1 MTEVDIIK
9 KFNGDR
15 PLPFDCFLTGGF
27 VENDETKDAV
37 IRLIASG
44 VLKSKVDNTSLKI
57 ILKMCNSEK
66 AKSILHLHE
75 LSEQLGTDNLKLRVL
90 SNKDDLP
97 CRPGMKY
104 EDSEWERYI
113 REIQLAENSEG
124 KFAILDKDGNPLLHD
139 WFDNVCLVTY
149 QSHPCHPEDTVFGIV
164 VEKNKKFACV
174 KEKGATRVLLLKR
187 INTILKE
194 GMCELT
200 PFDYR
205 QYKFEYN
212 SGDQIYQAFWG
223 YERTWIVP
231 EEKLIVHYDKDLMYH
246 ENIMANGNPYGR
258 TGYAK
263 DANTPYYIYYKKKRK
278 FYAYSDEELQEF
290 LAKYEENK
298 KNGNMKGYKE
308 QWEI

>member
-1 MTEVDIIK
+1 M
-9 KFNGDR
+9 
-15 PLPFDCFLTGGF
+15 
-27 VENDETKDAV
+27 
-37 IRLIASG
+37 
-44 VLKSKVDNTSLKI
+44 
-57 ILKMCNSEK
+57 
-66 AKSILHLHE
+66 
-75 LSEQLGTDNLKLRVL
+75 
-90 SNKDDLP
+90 
-97 CRPGMKY
+97 
-104 EDSEWERYI
+104 
-113 REIQLAENSEG
+113 
-124 KFAILDKDGNPLLHD
+124 HD

-149 QSHPCHPEDTVFGIV
+149 QSHPCYPEDTVFGIV

-187 INTILKE
+187 INAILKE

-212 SGDQIYQAFWG
+212 SGDSIYQAFWG

-231 EEKLIVHYDKDLMYH
+231 EEKLLVHYDKDLMYH

-290 LAKYEENK
+290 LAKYEEDK